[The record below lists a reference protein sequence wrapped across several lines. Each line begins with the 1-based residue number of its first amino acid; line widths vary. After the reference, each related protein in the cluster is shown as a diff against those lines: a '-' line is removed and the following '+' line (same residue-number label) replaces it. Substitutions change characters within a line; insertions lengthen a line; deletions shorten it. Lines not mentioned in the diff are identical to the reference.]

1 MCHRM
6 ISLALLMA
14 AWLVP
19 GGAKAQQQA
28 VVRVALAGTAEPAVL
43 GYIGPAF
50 TAATGYPSS

>member
-1 MCHRM
+1 M
-6 ISLALLMA
+6 ISLALVMA
-14 AWLVP
+14 AWLLP
-19 GGAKAQQQA
+19 GGVKAQQQA